1 MYATVKRLIDLIVS
15 ISLLVILS
23 PIMLA
28 VYLLSKVFIGKEV
41 IFTQTRIGLNDK
53 EFKVIKFKTMTDE
66 TDEEGNL
73 LPDKD
78 RLIKYGLI
86 LRKLSLDELPQ
97 LINVVK
103 GDMSLIGPRP
113 LLVRYLPYYTEE
125 ERRRHCIRPG
135 ITGLAQVNGRNG
147 LAWDDRLGLDVKY
160 VDNMSLI
167 LDIKILVATVMKV
180 VKSDGVKEDVTKDM
194 LDLDQERKFTCE
206 EI

>member
-1 MYATVKRLIDLIVS
+1 MYIKVKRLIDLVVS
-15 ISLLVILS
+15 ISLLAMLS
-23 PIMLA
+23 PIILA

-41 IFTQTRIGLNDK
+41 IFTQTRIGLNNK

-66 TDEEGNL
+66 CDDDGNL

-97 LINVVK
+97 LINVIK
-103 GDMSLIGPRP
+103 GEMSLIGPRP

-125 ERRRHCIRPG
+125 ERRRHSIRPG

-147 LAWDDRLGLDVKY
+147 LAWNDRLGLDVMY
-160 VDNMSLI
+160 VDNMSFI
-167 LDIKILVATVMKV
+167 LDIKILVATVLKV
-180 VKSDGVKEDVTKDM
+180 LKSDGVKEDVTKDM
-194 LDLDQERKFTCE
+194 LDLDQERKFAYE

>member
-1 MYATVKRLIDLIVS
+1 
-15 ISLLVILS
+15 
-23 PIMLA
+23 
-28 VYLLSKVFIGKEV
+28 
-41 IFTQTRIGLNDK
+41 
-53 EFKVIKFKTMTDE
+53 
-66 TDEEGNL
+66 
-73 LPDKD
+73 
-78 RLIKYGLI
+78 
-86 LRKLSLDELPQ
+86 
-97 LINVVK
+97 
-103 GDMSLIGPRP
+103 MSLIGPRP

>member
-1 MYATVKRLIDLIVS
+1 MYHKIKRLMDLVVS
-15 ISLLVILS
+15 ISLLVMLS
-23 PIMLA
+23 PIMLI
-28 VYLLSKVFIGKEV
+28 VYLLSKQFIGKDV
-41 IFTQTRIGLNDK
+41 IFKQRRIGLNDE
-53 EFKVIKFKTMTDE
+53 EFEVIKFKTMTDE
-66 TDEEGNL
+66 RDEDGNL

-97 LINVVK
+97 LINIVK

-113 LLVRYLPYYTEE
+113 LLVRYLPYYTDE
-125 ERRRHCIRPG
+125 ERRRHSIRPG

-147 LAWDDRLGLDVKY
+147 LAWDKRLGLDVNY

-167 LDIKILVATVMKV
+167 LDIKILIATVLKV

-194 LDLDQERKFTCE
+194 LDLDQERSLACE

>member
-1 MYATVKRLIDLIVS
+1 MYIKVKRLIDLVVS
-15 ISLLVILS
+15 ISLLALLS
-23 PIMLA
+23 PIILA

-41 IFTQTRIGLNDK
+41 IFTQTRIGLNNK

-66 TDEEGNL
+66 CDDDGNL

-97 LINVVK
+97 LINVIK
-103 GDMSLIGPRP
+103 GEMSLIGPRP

-125 ERRRHCIRPG
+125 ERRRHSIRPG

-147 LAWDDRLGLDVKY
+147 LAWDDRLGLDVMY
-160 VDNMSLI
+160 VDNMSFI
-167 LDIKILVATVMKV
+167 LDIKILVATVLKV
-180 VKSDGVKEDVTKDM
+180 LKSDGVKEDVTKDM
-194 LDLDQERKFTCE
+194 LDLDQERKFAYE

>member
-1 MYATVKRLIDLIVS
+1 MYIKVKRLIDLVVS
-15 ISLLVILS
+15 ISLLAMLS
-23 PIMLA
+23 PIILA

-41 IFTQTRIGLNDK
+41 IFTQTRIGLNNK

-66 TDEEGNL
+66 CDDNGNL

-97 LINVVK
+97 LINVIK
-103 GDMSLIGPRP
+103 GEMSLIGPRP

-125 ERRRHCIRPG
+125 ERRRHSIRPG

-147 LAWDDRLGLDVKY
+147 LAWNDRLGLDVMY
-160 VDNMSLI
+160 VDNMSFI
-167 LDIKILVATVMKV
+167 LDIKILVATVLKV
-180 VKSDGVKEDVTKDM
+180 LKSDGVKEDVTKDM
-194 LDLDQERKFTCE
+194 LDLDQERKFAYE

>member
-1 MYATVKRLIDLIVS
+1 MYIKVKRLIDLVVS
-15 ISLLVILS
+15 ISLLAMLS
-23 PIMLA
+23 PIILA

-41 IFTQTRIGLNDK
+41 IFTQTRIGLNNK

-66 TDEEGNL
+66 CDDDGNL

-97 LINVVK
+97 LINVIK
-103 GDMSLIGPRP
+103 GEMSLIGPRP

-125 ERRRHCIRPG
+125 ERRRHSIRPG

-147 LAWDDRLGLDVKY
+147 LAWNDRLGLDVMY
-160 VDNMSLI
+160 VDNMSFI
-167 LDIKILVATVMKV
+167 LDIKILVATVLKV
-180 VKSDGVKEDVTKDM
+180 LKSDGVKEDVTKDM
-194 LDLDQERKFTCE
+194 LDLDQERKVAYE

>member
-1 MYATVKRLIDLIVS
+1 MYIKVKILIYLLVS
-15 ISLLVILS
+15 IRLLVMLS
-23 PIMLA
+23 HIILA

-41 IFTQTRIGLNDK
+41 IFTQTRIGLNNK

-66 TDEEGNL
+66 CDDDGNL

-97 LINVVK
+97 LINVIK
-103 GDMSLIGPRP
+103 GEMSLIGPRP
-113 LLVRYLPYYTEE
+113 LLVRYLPYYTAE
-125 ERRRHCIRPG
+125 ERRRHSIRPG

-147 LAWDDRLGLDVKY
+147 LAWDDRLGLDVTY
-160 VDNMSLI
+160 VDNMSFT
-167 LDIKILVATVMKV
+167 LDIKILVATVLKV
-180 VKSDGVKEDVTKDM
+180 LKSDGVKEDVTKDM
-194 LDLDQERKFTCE
+194 LDLDQERKFAYE

>member
-1 MYATVKRLIDLIVS
+1 MYIKVKRLIDLVVS
-15 ISLLVILS
+15 ISLLVMLS
-23 PIMLA
+23 PIILA

-41 IFTQTRIGLNDK
+41 IFTQTRIGLNNK

-66 TDEEGNL
+66 CDDDGNL

-97 LINVVK
+97 LINVIK

-125 ERRRHCIRPG
+125 ERRRHSIRPG

-147 LAWDDRLGLDVKY
+147 LAWDDRLGLDVTY
-160 VDNMSLI
+160 VDNMSFT
-167 LDIKILVATVMKV
+167 LDIKILVATVLKV
-180 VKSDGVKEDVTKDM
+180 LKSDGVKEDVTKDM
-194 LDLDQERKFTCE
+194 LDLDQERKFAYE

>member
-1 MYATVKRLIDLIVS
+1 MYIKVKRLIDLVVS
-15 ISLLVILS
+15 ISLLVMLS
-23 PIMLA
+23 PIILA

-41 IFTQTRIGLNDK
+41 IFTQTRIGLNNK

-66 TDEEGNL
+66 CDDDGNL

-97 LINVVK
+97 LINVIK
-103 GDMSLIGPRP
+103 GEMSLIGPRP
-113 LLVRYLPYYTEE
+113 LLVRYLPYYTAE
-125 ERRRHCIRPG
+125 ERRRHSIRPG

-147 LAWDDRLGLDVKY
+147 LAWDDRLGLDVTY
-160 VDNMSLI
+160 VDNMSFT
-167 LDIKILVATVMKV
+167 LDIKILVATVLKV
-180 VKSDGVKEDVTKDM
+180 LKSDGVKEDVTKDM
-194 LDLDQERKFTCE
+194 LDLDQERKFAYE